1 MCYGFSDA
9 YAAERDPYTLRMQY
23 EACED
28 ELRSAITSR
37 DELENLFNSCVQ
49 YSNPEMAE
57 ELRVQMDQAM
67 YACDEH
73 IDESRRQLHRS
84 EDELNEAL
92 YRLRQNW

>member
-23 EACED
+23 ETCED

-49 YSNPEMAE
+49 YSNP
-57 ELRVQMDQAM
+57 
-67 YACDEH
+67 
-73 IDESRRQLHRS
+73 
-84 EDELNEAL
+84 
-92 YRLRQNW
+92 

>member
-28 ELRSAITSR
+28 ELRTAITAR
-37 DELENLFNSCVQ
+37 DALENVFTSCVQ
-49 YSNPEMAE
+49 DSNPEIAE

-73 IDESRRQLHRS
+73 INESRRQLHRS

>member
-1 MCYGFSDA
+1 MDFQM
-9 YAAERDPYTLRMQY
+9 PMQLK
-23 EACED
+23 ETPILSVCNT
-28 ELRSAITSR
+28 RHVKM
-37 DELENLFNSCVQ
+37 NCVQ
-49 YSNPEMAE
+49 YSNPEIAE

-92 YRLRQNW
+92 CRLRQNW